1 MKDFLTKV
9 FFPGKRNSI
18 FPTTQ
23 LSSPKVPSLT
33 RAEVSLGAEEQV
45 DGQPSIKSEMMQDPS
60 MAELDESNGDTGSAI
75 HSTDEGDDKDHLEP
89 GLASNPFFLRLLFL
103 CKTNIHHHQSGRA
116 LYTFPFLPVTS
127 LSCP

>member
-1 MKDFLTKV
+1 M
-9 FFPGKRNSI
+9 
-18 FPTTQ
+18 
-23 LSSPKVPSLT
+23 PSLA

-89 GLASNPFFLRLLFL
+89 GLASNAVFLRLLFL
-103 CKTNIHHHQSGRA
+103 CKTNHLS
-116 LYTFPFLPVTS
+116 LYTQS
-127 LSCP
+127 S

>member
-1 MKDFLTKV
+1 M
-9 FFPGKRNSI
+9 
-18 FPTTQ
+18 
-23 LSSPKVPSLT
+23 PSLA

-75 HSTDEGDDKDHLEP
+75 HSTDEGDDKDHMEP
-89 GLASNPFFLRLLFL
+89 GLASNAIFLRLLFL
-103 CKTNIHHHQSGRA
+103 CKTNYPLIIINRGEHR
-116 LYTFPFLPVTS
+116 TFPFLPATP

>member
-1 MKDFLTKV
+1 M
-9 FFPGKRNSI
+9 
-18 FPTTQ
+18 
-23 LSSPKVPSLT
+23 PSLA

-89 GLASNPFFLRLLFL
+89 GLASNAT
-103 CKTNIHHHQSGRA
+103 C
-116 LYTFPFLPVTS
+116 TFPFLPATP
-127 LSCP
+127 LSCPWPVTVFDRPRAPLTDLNLASYVALELQTSKGTVRYSFALLRYNYC

>member
-1 MKDFLTKV
+1 MTKTYLV
-9 FFPGKRNSI
+9 FSGKRNSI

-23 LSSPKVPSLT
+23 LSSPKVPSLA

-89 GLASNPFFLRLLFL
+89 GLASNAT
-103 CKTNIHHHQSGRA
+103 C
-116 LYTFPFLPVTS
+116 TFPFLPATP